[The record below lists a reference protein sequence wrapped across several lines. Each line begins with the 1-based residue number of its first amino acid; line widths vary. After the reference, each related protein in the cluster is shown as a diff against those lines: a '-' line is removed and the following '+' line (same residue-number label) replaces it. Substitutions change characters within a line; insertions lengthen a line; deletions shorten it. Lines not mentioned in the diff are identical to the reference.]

1 MDPSLPPLSPP
12 PQIDPDSDYAK
23 ASNAGRIVGVVAV
36 FHFIAFTFVA
46 LRTYVR
52 AFMVKSFG
60 LDDGFIILSVLIA
73 LGSWICLCLQ
83 VPYGLGRHGLVIP
96 TEQRMHF
103 EHISFWKTVMTDGF
117 AMGFLRVSMA
127 LSLMRLN
134 REIKWYK
141 YSLYAII
148 VFVVLYTIQ
157 ATVVLF
163 TYCKPYSGWWEF
175 QWMNPFDPRCFDFN
189 LFLDLTY
196 WNISCNIFTDICLGV
211 LPIPIVWNLKMKLRL
226 RLYVIAI
233 LNLGYFS
240 IVAGICKAVFML
252 TTGGSPDNTFDY
264 WVHFWQNLQLNIG
277 IIAACAQFLRPLLGR
292 VLKINSTT
300 AKSSYPQKYNNT
312 PEGRGRG
319 SKYGLQTIGSAA
331 PKRRTRLGSQN
342 LDEFELQT
350 KNLDDKDLG
359 VVVVGASGGSETSTP
374 STTKVVH
381 RSDDKALPDP
391 HHRQLDSKV
400 THSAA
405 AYYSEE
411 PRTSLGDANSEEFI
425 LHNSDKELE
434 GITCRKEYT
443 VQYSER

>member
-1 MDPSLPPLSPP
+1 MDPPMPP
-12 PQIDPDSDYAK
+12 PPPPPRIDPDSDYAR

-60 LDDGFIILSVLIA
+60 LDDCFIVISVLIA

-96 TEQRMHF
+96 PEQRVHF

-117 AMGFLRVSMA
+117 AMGFLRISMA

-134 REIKWYK
+134 REIRWYK
-141 YSLYAII
+141 YSLHAII

-189 LFLDLTY
+189 LFLNLTY

-211 LPIPIVWNLKMKLRL
+211 LPIPVVWNLKMKLRL

-240 IVAGICKAVFML
+240 IAAGVCKAIFML

-292 VLKINSTT
+292 VLKLNST
-300 AKSSYPQKYNNT
+300 AVKSYPQYPNQ
-312 PEGRGRG
+312 EGRG
-319 SKYGLQTIGSAA
+319 KYGLQTIGSSAT
-331 PKRRTRLGSQN
+331 KRRTRLGSLN
-342 LDEFELQT
+342 VDEFELQT
-350 KNLDDKDLG
+350 KNLEDRDSG
-359 VVVVGASGGSETSTP
+359 VGVESPSVANSPATTAVPRRAVETSTGP
-374 STTKVVH
+374 QQ
-381 RSDDKALPDP
+381 RRGYPGGGGGGGGD
-391 HHRQLDSKV
+391 

-405 AYYSEE
+405 AALYSERMAST
-411 PRTSLGDANSEEFI
+411 PDSNSEEYI
-425 LHNSDKELE
+425 LHHSDKEME
-434 GITCRKEYT
+434 GIVCRKDYT
-443 VQYSER
+443 VEYSER

>member
-1 MDPSLPPLSPP
+1 MPPPPP

-36 FHFIAFTFVA
+36 FHFIALTFVV

-60 LDDGFIILSVLIA
+60 LDDGFITLSVLIA

-83 VPYGLGRHGLVIP
+83 VPYGLGRHGLAIP
-96 TEQRMHF
+96 PEQRIHF

-117 AMGFLRVSMA
+117 AMGFLRISMA

-134 REIKWYK
+134 REIKWYR

-189 LFLDLTY
+189 LFLNLTY

-226 RLYVIAI
+226 RLYVIGI

-240 IVAGICKAVFML
+240 IAAGICKAVFML

-292 VLKINSTT
+292 VLKLNSTA
-300 AKSSYPQKYNNT
+300 AKSYPQYNQ
-312 PEGRGRG
+312 EGHG
-319 SKYGLQTIGSAA
+319 KYGLQTIGSSA
-331 PKRRTRLGSQN
+331 PKRRTRLGSEN
-342 LDEFELQT
+342 IDEFELQT
-350 KNLDDKDLG
+350 KNLEDDRDSGLG
-359 VVVVGASGGSETSTP
+359 VGGGRTNSSEASSP
-374 STTKVVH
+374 ATTVH
-381 RSDDKALPDP
+381 RKDSVRVTPP
-391 HHRQLDSKV
+391 QHRRHDGELDGGN

-405 AYYSEE
+405 AFYAEATIS
-411 PRTSLGDANSEEFI
+411 PDSNSEEFI
-425 LHNSDKELE
+425 LHKSDKEME
-434 GITCRKEYT
+434 GIVCRKDYT
-443 VQYSER
+443 VQYSAR

>member
-1 MDPSLPPLSPP
+1 MDPSLPPP
-12 PQIDPDSDYAK
+12 PQIDPDSEYAR

-36 FHFIAFTFVA
+36 FHFIALTFVA

-52 AFMVKSFG
+52 ALMVKSFG
-60 LDDGFIILSVLIA
+60 LDDGFIVLSVLIA

-83 VPYGLGRHGLVIP
+83 VPYGLGRHGLAIP
-96 TEQRMHF
+96 PEQRIHF

-117 AMGFLRVSMA
+117 AMGFLRISMA

-134 REIKWYK
+134 REIKWYR

-148 VFVVLYTIQ
+148 VFVILYTIQ

-189 LFLDLTY
+189 LFLNLTY
-196 WNISCNIFTDICLGV
+196 WNICV
-211 LPIPIVWNLKMKLRL
+211 LPIPIVWNLKMKLRM

-292 VLKINSTT
+292 VLKLNSTS
-300 AKSSYPQKYNNT
+300 AKSYPQYNQ
-312 PEGRGRG
+312 EGRG
-319 SKYGLQTIGSAA
+319 KYGLQTIGSSA

-342 LDEFELQT
+342 IDEFELQT
-350 KNLDDKDLG
+350 KKGLDDRDSGLGGGGCG
-359 VVVVGASGGSETSTP
+359 VV
-374 STTKVVH
+374 TTVH
-381 RSDDKALPDP
+381 REDDEASAPQQQRY
-391 HHRQLDSKV
+391 HQHRELDGGM

-405 AYYSEE
+405 AFYSAE
-411 PRTSLGDANSEEFI
+411 PTTTTMTSPDSNSEEFI
-425 LHNSDKELE
+425 LHKSDKEME
-434 GITCRKEYT
+434 GIICRKDYI